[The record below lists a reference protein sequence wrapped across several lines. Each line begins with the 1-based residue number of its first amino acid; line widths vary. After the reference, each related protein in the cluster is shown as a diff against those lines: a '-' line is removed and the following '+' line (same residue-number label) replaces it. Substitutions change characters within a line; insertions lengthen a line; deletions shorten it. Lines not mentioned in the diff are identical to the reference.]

1 MQFKIR
7 KFADCGPE
15 INAGINDVA
24 SEQYT
29 EISRGVPVALPAQL
43 CSSVNRLFVSL
54 GLWNVFHICCERLF
68 VFHLNLTNLVILD

>member
-15 INAGINDVA
+15 ISAGINDVA

-54 GLWNVFHICCERLF
+54 GL
-68 VFHLNLTNLVILD
+68 